1 MDRVASPGK
10 MYRVNKVN
18 SLIHMAPDLS
28 ACVRELVPFSWS
40 ESKQLDVA
48 TDVPFPIA
56 VEGDGCSIQVATSD
70 TQRRSTKK

>member
-1 MDRVASPGK
+1 
-10 MYRVNKVN
+10 
-18 SLIHMAPDLS
+18 MAPDLR

-56 VEGDGCSIQVATSD
+56 VEGDRCFFLDPSGNLLYSE
-70 TQRRSTKK
+70 KE